1 MTKSCR
7 IAVNGK
13 TFKAKAGELL
23 LDAALVSGI
32 HIPHDCR
39 AGTCGTCLTRIV
51 KGSTILGESATPGM
65 VYACQAR
72 ILSDLEIEA
81 EKVPKPSFANG
92 RVGSI
97 RPLASDVVEV
107 TIQPERRLI
116 YLPGQYFKFKFE
128 GFPPRAYSATPP
140 LDWRPLRGGIAL
152 QIRREEAGLVSS
164 QFGNRIR
171 AGHAV
176 GIEGPYGGAFFR
188 KGKTGRLVL
197 VSSGTGFAPIWSIA
211 CAALHENPLRHILLV
226 AGLRTADPIYMAV
239 ALERVARFPNVDV
252 IVTIGRRPGLSSA
265 VTEGYPSDHLQA
277 LNEEDIVYACGSP
290 HLIDAITPI
299 VVESKAQFY
308 SDPFDTA
315 PASGETFLESV
326 KGLLTQLLTRE
337 RLESMYQRSRNIHES
352 WSVIGLNK

>member
-23 LDAALVSGI
+23 LDAALVSGV

-39 AGTCGTCLTRIV
+39 AGTCGTCLTRIS
-51 KGSTILGESATPGM
+51 KGSTILGESAVPGM

-81 EKVPKPSFANG
+81 EKVPAPSFANG

-128 GFPPRAYSATPP
+128 GFPPRSYSVTPP

-152 QIRREEAGLVSS
+152 QIRCEEGGLVSS

-226 AGLRTADPIYMAV
+226 AGLRTADPIYMAA
-239 ALERVARFPNVDV
+239 ALEKVARFPNVDV
-252 IVTIGRRPGLSSA
+252 IVTIGRRPSLSSA
-265 VTEGYPSDHLQA
+265 VTEGYPSDRLQA

-290 HLIDAITPI
+290 HLIDTITPI

-315 PASGETFLESV
+315 PASGETFLESA
-326 KGLLTQLLTRE
+326 KGLLTQLLTCE
-337 RLESMYQRSRNIHES
+337 RLGSMYQRSRNIHES